1 MEHHN
6 TVSCLVFEKYY
17 FTNKNFV
24 VLIITDVGQGGAS
37 GGQCAGGFGV
47 CCYFLAE
54 CGRTYS
60 QNLTYWT
67 KTAGTATS
75 PCTINVCKCQAEVCF
90 LRLDFNSFNLYQ
102 PDTDTTAAN
111 PTLAGQCVQVRA
123 GRSSSLNARCCGAA
137 GRVDGQQ
144 PGRRA
149 RPAPLR
155 HQPRLSSLRGGGGR
169 GLRAAEPHP
178 GQHRRHAG
186 VGHHHHPGGVSRWAG
201 PGGEIMAND

>member
-1 MEHHN
+1 M
-6 TVSCLVFEKYY
+6 
-17 FTNKNFV
+17 
-24 VLIITDVGQGGAS
+24 IINVVGQGGAS

-47 CCYFLAE
+47 CRYFLAE

-67 KTAGTATS
+67 KTSGTATS

-123 GRSSSLNARCCGAA
+123 GEVVFAECSLLRCRYSASKSSIRRFVITEKAPTRAFSWLKATTTAFTFKTLLRHYAQRALTPQSLNMK
-137 GRVDGQQ
+137 
-144 PGRRA
+144 
-149 RPAPLR
+149 L
-155 HQPRLSSLRGGGGR
+155 
-169 GLRAAEPHP
+169 GLRRNYHT
-178 GQHRRHAG
+178 
-186 VGHHHHPGGVSRWAG
+186 
-201 PGGEIMAND
+201 

>member
-1 MEHHN
+1 MY
-6 TVSCLVFEKYY
+6 L
-17 FTNKNFV
+17 KNFIYLYLA
-24 VLIITDVGQGGAS
+24 LIINVVGQGGAS

-67 KTAGTATS
+67 KTSGTATS

-123 GRSSSLNARCCGAA
+123 GEVVFAECSLLRCRRTSAA
-137 GRVDGQQ
+137 NRLIGEVVQSRRRPLLGPS
-144 PGRRA
+144 PG
-149 RPAPLR
+149 
-155 HQPRLSSLRGGGGR
+155 
-169 GLRAAEPHP
+169 
-178 GQHRRHAG
+178 
-186 VGHHHHPGGVSRWAG
+186 
-201 PGGEIMAND
+201 

>member
-1 MEHHN
+1 M
-6 TVSCLVFEKYY
+6 
-17 FTNKNFV
+17 
-24 VLIITDVGQGGAS
+24 
-37 GGQCAGGFGV
+37 

-67 KTAGTATS
+67 KTSGTATS

-123 GRSSSLNARCCGAA
+123 GEVVFAEYSLLRWCSSAVS
-137 GRVDGQQ
+137 VPQ
-144 PGRRA
+144 PVVQSRR
-149 RPAPLR
+149 RPLLGP
-155 HQPRLSSLRGGGGR
+155 S
-169 GLRAAEPHP
+169 P
-178 GQHRRHAG
+178 G
-186 VGHHHHPGGVSRWAG
+186 
-201 PGGEIMAND
+201 